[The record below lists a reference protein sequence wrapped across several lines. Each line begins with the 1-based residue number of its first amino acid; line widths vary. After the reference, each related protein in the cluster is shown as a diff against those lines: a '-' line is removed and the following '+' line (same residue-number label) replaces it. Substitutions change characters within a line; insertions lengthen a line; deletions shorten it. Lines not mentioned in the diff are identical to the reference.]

1 SALRAGK
8 AEAETFAAFLAQA
21 HVAGVGID
29 WEAFYA
35 GTGAQKVELPT
46 YAFQRERYWLT
57 SGRSTGDLAAA
68 GLGQLEHPLLSAA
81 VAVGDRDEWVF
92 TGRLSTETAPWVK
105 DHAVLGTVLVP
116 GTALVELAMAAGRHA
131 GAPVLEELVLEAP
144 LLLDEKASV
153 QLQVAV
159 GDADEEGRRAVAVYS
174 RPEVAGDAEADAVC
188 HGRGTLVVVQDT
200 LGAEFPT
207 HWPPTGAEPIGVDAL
222 YAELADSGYDYG
234 PAFQGV
240 RAAWRVGDDV
250 YAEVAL
256 AEEHAGTAAGFGLH
270 PALFDATLHGGLGRL
285 DQGDA
290 SSASLPF
297 SWSGVR
303 VDRTGPTRVRVRIST
318 VDESALRIDMVGE
331 QGEPVASV
339 ERLAFRPV
347 DTARLAGA
355 QQAGGDSLF
364 RVEWVVL
371 PEADGSRGGSVDR
384 VAVLGDLV
392 APGERFAGVGELE
405 AAVAAGAAVPEVV
418 LVEAGVGVGVAGGE
432 SASAAREVAALTL
445 ELLQRWVRS
454 EVLGEAR
461 LVVVTR
467 RGVAVGEESP
477 DLVQAPV
484 WGLVRTAQSEYPGR
498 FVLVDVVGEVPDWG
512 ALVAVGE
519 PQVAVR
525 GGVCVVPRL
534 GRVGAGVGPGGLWR
548 LGVERK
554 GSLEG

>member
-1 SALRAGK
+1 LNGPRSVVVSGDLDALDEWLPQWQDRKTTRLRVSHAFHSPRMEPMLAEFRAVAEGLTFSEPRIPVVSNVTGTVVSSELTDPDYWVDHVRGAVRFTDGVRALEREGVTRFLELGPDAVLTALARQTVDGDSAVTVSALRARRS
-8 AEAETFAAFLAQA
+8 EAETFAEFLAQA
-21 HVAGVGID
+21 HVAGVGVD

-35 GTGAQKVELPT
+35 GTGARRIPLPT

-57 SGRSTGDLAAA
+57 SGRSSGDLAAA
-68 GLGQLEHPLLSAA
+68 GLVQLEHPLLSAA

-92 TGRLSTETAPWVK
+92 TGRLSTETEPWVK

-116 GTALVELAMAAGRHA
+116 GTALVELAMAAGRHV

-144 LLLDEKASV
+144 LILDEKTSV

-174 RPEVAGDAEADAVC
+174 RSEVAGDAKADAVC
-188 HGRGTLVVVQDT
+188 HGRGTLVVVQDRP
-200 LGAEFPT
+200 GAEFPT

-222 YAELADSGYDYG
+222 YAELPDSGYDYG

-256 AEEHAGTAAGFGLH
+256 AEELAGTAVGFGLH

-285 DQGDA
+285 NQGDA

-318 VDESALRIDMVGE
+318 VDEWALRIDMVGE

-355 QQAGGDSLF
+355 QQTGGDSLF
-364 RVEWVVL
+364 RVEWVVV
-371 PEADGSRGGSVDR
+371 PEAGGSLGGSVGR

-418 LVEAGVGVGVAGGE
+418 L
-432 SASAAREVAALTL
+432 
-445 ELLQRWVRS
+445 
-454 EVLGEAR
+454 
-461 LVVVTR
+461 
-467 RGVAVGEESP
+467 
-477 DLVQAPV
+477 
-484 WGLVRTAQSEYPGR
+484 
-498 FVLVDVVGEVPDWG
+498 
-512 ALVAVGE
+512 
-519 PQVAVR
+519 
-525 GGVCVVPRL
+525 
-534 GRVGAGVGPGGLWR
+534 
-548 LGVERK
+548 
-554 GSLEG
+554 